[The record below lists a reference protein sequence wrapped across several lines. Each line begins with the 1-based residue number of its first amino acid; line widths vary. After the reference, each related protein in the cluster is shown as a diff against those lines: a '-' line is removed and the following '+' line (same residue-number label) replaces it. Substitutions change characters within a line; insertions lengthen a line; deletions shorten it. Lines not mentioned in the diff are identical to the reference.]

1 MKLLD
6 IRNLEVVFK
15 TTTTP
20 VHAVNGVSFDLDSSE
35 ILGVVGE
42 SGSGKSQMTFAMVG
56 LQSKNARVSGQAFF
70 QGADLLEMTEG
81 ELERLRA
88 TEIAMIFQN
97 PMTALNPYLR
107 ISDQMTEILTF
118 HQGISRSQALVRCT
132 QMLDAVQIPDARNR
146 LRMYPHEFSGGMR
159 QRVLIAMALLCQP
172 RVLIADEPTTA
183 LDVTVQAQIVE
194 LLKNI
199 RQEFGTAIILITH
212 DLGLV
217 AGMTDRIIVMY
228 GGQVMES
235 GTTESIYTSPDHP
248 YTAALLDAVP
258 RLDRDSDSLSVI
270 AGDPLDVRDR
280 WKGCPFE
287 PRCEYRLP
295 VCLQTRPS
303 IEKASGRTRACHVD
317 RNLIG
322 K

>member
-56 LQSKNARVSGQAFF
+56 LQSKNAKVSGQAFF

-118 HQGISRSQALVRCT
+118 HQGISRSQALVHCT

-295 VCLQTRPS
+295 VCSQTRPS
-303 IEKASGRTRACHVD
+303 IERVNGRTRACHVK
-317 RNLIG
+317 RNLID

>member
-118 HQGISRSQALVRCT
+118 HQGISRSQALERCT
-132 QMLDAVQIPDARNR
+132 HMLDAVQIPDARNR

-172 RVLIADEPTTA
+172 RILIADEPTTA

-287 PRCEYRLP
+287 PRCEYRMP

-303 IEKASGRTRACHVD
+303 IEKVNGRTRACHVE

>member
-1 MKLLD
+1 MNLLD
-6 IRNLEVVFK
+6 IRNLQVVFK
-15 TTTTP
+15 TTTKP
-20 VHAVNGVSFDLDSSE
+20 VHAVNGVSFHLDVGE

-56 LQSKNARVSGQAFF
+56 LHSKNAKVSGQALFE
-70 QGADLLEMTEG
+70 GVDLLELNEG
-81 ELERLRA
+81 ELERIRA
-88 TEIAMIFQN
+88 TQIAMIFQN

-107 ISDQMTEILTF
+107 ISDQMAEILTF
-118 HQGISRSQALVRCT
+118 HQGMLKSQALMHCIH
-132 QMLDAVQIPDARNR
+132 MLDAVQIPDAKNR

-172 RVLIADEPTTA
+172 RILIADEPTTA

-217 AGMTDRIIVMY
+217 AGMTDRIVVMY

-235 GTTESIYTSPDHP
+235 GTTESIFSSPEHP

-287 PRCEYRLP
+287 PRCEYHLP
-295 VCLQTRPS
+295 MCLQTRPP
-303 IEKASGRTRACHVD
+303 IETANGRIRACHVD

>member
-118 HQGISRSQALVRCT
+118 HQGISRSQALVHCT
-132 QMLDAVQIPDARNR
+132 HMLDAVQIPDARNR

-172 RVLIADEPTTA
+172 RILIADEPTTA

-303 IEKASGRTRACHVD
+303 IEKASGRTRACHAD

>member
-15 TTTTP
+15 TTTKP
-20 VHAVNGVSFDLDSSE
+20 VHAVNGVSLHLDAGE

-42 SGSGKSQMTFAMVG
+42 SGAGKSQITFAMVG
-56 LQSKNARVSGQAFF
+56 LHSKNAKVSGQAYYE
-70 QGADLLEMTEG
+70 GTDLLELNEG
-81 ELERLRA
+81 ELERIRA
-88 TEIAMIFQN
+88 TQIAMIFQN

-107 ISDQMTEILTF
+107 ISDQMAEILTF
-118 HQGISRSQALVRCT
+118 HKGMSRSQALMHCIHS
-132 QMLDAVQIPDARNR
+132 LDAVQIPDAKNR

-159 QRVLIAMALLCQP
+159 QRVLIAMALLCKP
-172 RVLIADEPTTA
+172 RILIADEPTTA

-217 AGMTDRIIVMY
+217 AGMTDRIVVMY

-235 GTTESIYTSPDHP
+235 GTTESIFSSPDHP

-287 PRCEYRLP
+287 PRCEFRLP
-295 VCLQTRPS
+295 ICLQTRPP
-303 IEKASGRTRACHVD
+303 IEIVNGRIRACHVD

>member
-56 LQSKNARVSGQAFF
+56 LQSKNAKVSGQAFF

-118 HQGISRSQALVRCT
+118 HQGMSRSQALVRCT

-303 IEKASGRTRACHVD
+303 IEKVNGRTRACHVD

>member
-56 LQSKNARVSGQAFF
+56 LQSKNAKVSGQAFF

-118 HQGISRSQALVRCT
+118 HQGISRSQALVHCT

-172 RVLIADEPTTA
+172 RILIADEPTTA

-258 RLDRDSDSLSVI
+258 RLDRDSDTLSVI

-303 IEKASGRTRACHVD
+303 IEKASGRTRACHVE

>member
-20 VHAVNGVSFDLDSSE
+20 VHAVNGVSFDLDTSE

-56 LQSKNARVSGQAFF
+56 LQSKNAKVSGQAFF

-172 RVLIADEPTTA
+172 RILIADEPTTA

>member
-56 LQSKNARVSGQAFF
+56 LQSKNAKVSGQAFF

-118 HQGISRSQALVRCT
+118 HQGISRSQALVHCT
-132 QMLDAVQIPDARNR
+132 HMLDAVQIPDARNR

-172 RVLIADEPTTA
+172 RILIADEPTTA

-303 IEKASGRTRACHVD
+303 IEKVNGRTRACHAE
-317 RNLIG
+317 RSLIG

>member
-6 IRNLEVVFK
+6 IRDLEVVFK
-15 TTTTP
+15 TTTKP

-42 SGSGKSQMTFAMVG
+42 SGSGKSQMTFAMLG
-56 LQSKNARVSGQAFF
+56 LQSKNAEVSGQAYFNST
-70 QGADLLEMTEG
+70 DLLALSES
-81 ELERLRA
+81 ELERVRA
-88 TEIAMIFQN
+88 THIAMIFQN

-118 HQGISRSQALVRCT
+118 HKGLSKSEALAQCIR
-132 QMLDAVQIPDARNR
+132 MLDAVQIPDAKNR
-146 LRMYPHEFSGGMR
+146 LTMFPHEFSGGMR

-172 RVLIADEPTTA
+172 QILIADEPTTA

-194 LLKNI
+194 LLKSI

-217 AGMTDRIIVMY
+217 AGMCDRIIVMY

-235 GTTESIYTSPDHP
+235 GTTESIFSSPNHP
-248 YTAALLDAVP
+248 YTAALLNAVP
-258 RLDRDSDSLSVI
+258 RLDRQSDSLAVI
-270 AGDPLDVRDR
+270 AGDPLDARNR
-280 WKGCPFE
+280 MKGCPFE
-287 PRCEYRLP
+287 PRCALRLP
-295 VCLQTRPS
+295 VCAETRPS
-303 IEKASGRTRACHVD
+303 SELVGEQSRACHVD
-317 RNLIG
+317 RSLVHR
-322 K
+322 

>member
-56 LQSKNARVSGQAFF
+56 LQSKNAKVSGQAFF

-172 RVLIADEPTTA
+172 RILIADEPTTA

>member
-56 LQSKNARVSGQAFF
+56 LQSKNAKVSGQAFF
-70 QGADLLEMTEG
+70 QGADLLEMTES
-81 ELERLRA
+81 ELERVRA

-118 HQGISRSQALVRCT
+118 HHGISKSQALVHCT

-172 RVLIADEPTTA
+172 RILIADEPTTA

-295 VCLQTRPS
+295 VCSQTRPS
-303 IEKASGRTRACHVD
+303 IETVNARTRACHVE

>member
-172 RVLIADEPTTA
+172 RILIADEPTTA

-199 RQEFGTAIILITH
+199 REEFGTAIILITH

-287 PRCEYRLP
+287 PRCDYRLP

-303 IEKASGRTRACHVD
+303 IENVNGRTRACHAD

>member
-15 TTTTP
+15 TTTAP
-20 VHAVNGVSFDLDSSE
+20 VYAVNGVSFELDSSE

-56 LQSKNARVSGQAFF
+56 LQSKNAKVSGQAFF
-70 QGADLLEMTEG
+70 QGTDLLEMTEG

-118 HQGISRSQALVRCT
+118 HQGISRSQALERCT
-132 QMLDAVQIPDARNR
+132 HMLDAVQIPDARNR

-287 PRCEYRLP
+287 PRCEYRMP

-303 IEKASGRTRACHVD
+303 IEKVNGRTRACHVE

>member
-56 LQSKNARVSGQAFF
+56 LQSKNAKVSGQAFF
-70 QGADLLEMTEG
+70 QGADLLEMNEG

-118 HQGISRSQALVRCT
+118 HQGVSRSQALVRCT

-172 RVLIADEPTTA
+172 RILIADEPTTA

-295 VCLQTRPS
+295 VCMQTRPS
-303 IEKASGRTRACHVD
+303 IEKASGRTRACHAD
-317 RNLIG
+317 RSLIG

>member
-1 MKLLD
+1 MNLLD

-15 TTTTP
+15 TTTKP
-20 VHAVNGVSFDLDSSE
+20 VHAVNGVSFHLDAGE

-42 SGSGKSQMTFAMVG
+42 SGSGKSQMTFAIVG
-56 LQSKNARVSGQAFF
+56 LHSKNAEVSGQAFF
-70 QGADLLEMTEG
+70 EGVDLLELKEG
-81 ELERLRA
+81 ELERIRA
-88 TEIAMIFQN
+88 TQIAMIFQN

-107 ISDQMTEILTF
+107 ISDQMAEILTF
-118 HQGISRSQALVRCT
+118 HKGMSRSQALMHSIH
-132 QMLDAVQIPDARNR
+132 MLDAVQIPDAKNR

-217 AGMTDRIIVMY
+217 AGMTDRIVVMY

-235 GTTESIYTSPDHP
+235 GATESIFSSPDHP

-280 WKGCPFE
+280 WKGCPFG
-287 PRCEYRLP
+287 PRCDYRLSM
-295 VCLQTRPS
+295 CLQTRPP
-303 IEKASGRTRACHVD
+303 IEAVNGRIRACHVD

>member
-1 MKLLD
+1 MKLLE
-6 IRNLEVVFK
+6 ICNLEVVFK
-15 TTTTP
+15 TTTKP
-20 VHAVNGVSFDLDSSE
+20 VHAVNGVSFHLDAGE

-56 LQSKNARVSGQAFF
+56 LHSKNAKVSGQAYFE
-70 QGADLLEMTEG
+70 GVDLLELNEG
-81 ELERLRA
+81 ELERIRA
-88 TEIAMIFQN
+88 TQIAMIFQN

-107 ISDQMTEILTF
+107 ISDQMVEILTF
-118 HQGISRSQALVRCT
+118 HKGMSRSQALTHCIH
-132 QMLDAVQIPDARNR
+132 MLDAVQIPDAKNR

-172 RVLIADEPTTA
+172 RILIADEPTTA

-217 AGMTDRIIVMY
+217 AGMTDRIVVMY

-235 GTTESIYTSPDHP
+235 GTTESIFSSPEHP
-248 YTAALLDAVP
+248 YSAALLDAVP

-280 WKGCPFE
+280 WKGCPFA
-287 PRCEYRLP
+287 PRCEFRLP
-295 VCLQTRPS
+295 LCTQTRPS
-303 IEKASGRTRACHVD
+303 IETVNGRIRACHVD
-317 RNLIG
+317 RNLIC

>member
-15 TTTTP
+15 TTTKP
-20 VHAVNGVSFDLDSSE
+20 VHAVNGVSFHLDGGE
-35 ILGVVGE
+35 ILGIVGE

-56 LQSKNARVSGQAFF
+56 LHSRNAKVSGHALFE
-70 QGADLLEMTEG
+70 GVDLLEMNEG
-81 ELERLRA
+81 ELERIRA
-88 TEIAMIFQN
+88 TQIAMIFQN

-107 ISDQMTEILTF
+107 ISDQMAEILTF
-118 HQGISRSQALVRCT
+118 HKGMSRSQALMHCIH
-132 QMLDAVQIPDARNR
+132 MLDAVQIPDARNR

-172 RVLIADEPTTA
+172 RILIADEPTTA
-183 LDVTVQAQIVE
+183 LDVTVQAQVVE

-217 AGMTDRIIVMY
+217 AGMTDRIVVMY

-235 GTTESIYTSPDHP
+235 GTTESIFSSPDHP

-258 RLDRDSDSLSVI
+258 RLDRESDSLSVI

-287 PRCEYRLP
+287 PRCEFRLP
-295 VCLQTRPS
+295 MCLKTRPP
-303 IEKASGRTRACHVD
+303 IETVNGRIRACHVD